1 MTEKRREPR
10 DSVFLRA
17 ALRLPG
23 ETRPREVRVRNLSA
37 TGLLA
42 EGAGPVRAGARV
54 EVELRNLGWISGTI
68 AWAFENRCGIA
79 FDQAVDARRVRQLG
93 QEPAPQALCVR
104 RPLAIPTDPPLP
116 PDPARMRVI

>member
-42 EGAGPVRAGARV
+42 EGAGRLAAGARV
-54 EVELRNLGWISGTI
+54 EVELRNLGWVRGTI
-68 AWAFENRCGIA
+68 AWAGENRCGVA
-79 FDQAVDARRVRQLG
+79 FDQAVDARRVRQTAQDPTPEG
-93 QEPAPQALCVR
+93 FRVR
-104 RPLAIPTDPPLP
+104 RPLGVATDPVIA
-116 PDPARMRVI
+116 PDPARVRMI